1 MEPDL
6 LHELGTVAVT
16 DAGILPR
23 VKGTCIPDMA
33 NECGGNGEWKLE
45 SKGVVWWTGGKIK
58 KKNKLSKKYSMR
70 EACHRIA
77 SLRRG

>member
-6 LHELGTVAVT
+6 LRELGTVAAT
-16 DAGILPR
+16 DAGILSR

-45 SKGVVWWTGGKIK
+45 SKGVVWWTGRKIK
-58 KKNKLSKKYSMR
+58 QKNKLSKKYSMR
-70 EACHRIA
+70 EACHIIA

>member
-45 SKGVVWWTGGKIK
+45 SKGVV
-58 KKNKLSKKYSMR
+58 
-70 EACHRIA
+70 
-77 SLRRG
+77 